1 MLTAVKYE
9 RIIHIMKGKI
19 LIIEDEPLVRRE
31 LKAFLEENEFE
42 ADAPEP
48 AGLSAKDML
57 SETPD
62 LILLDIGLG
71 DANGISLCQAIRKKA
86 DIPVIFVTGQ
96 DTAESE
102 ILGFRA
108 GGDDYIR
115 KPYHLP
121 VLLVRIQS
129 LLERSREHREK
140 LTAEGVTLD
149 LVFGQLFFGGESY
162 ELSKKEQQILF
173 YLFRKYPGT
182 VGREEL
188 MEYLWDNKLFVDENI
203 LNVNLSRIR
212 RRLKGTPLEN
222 FIRTVPEQGY
232 QIGGVSL

>member
-1 MLTAVKYE
+1 
-9 RIIHIMKGKI
+9 MKDKI

-31 LKAFLEENEFE
+31 LKVFLEKNNLET
-42 ADAPEP
+42 DAPDPEE
-48 AGLSAKDML
+48 LSVEGIL
-57 SETPD
+57 RESPD

-71 DANGISLCQAIRKKA
+71 TADGISLCQAIRKKA

-96 DTAESE
+96 DTVESE
-102 ILGFRA
+102 IMGFQA

-121 VLLVRIQS
+121 VLLMRIQN
-129 LLERSREHREK
+129 LLERSRERREK
-140 LTAEGVTLD
+140 ITAGGVTLD
-149 LVFGQLFFGGESY
+149 LVFGQLVYRGDSY
-162 ELSKKEQQILF
+162 DLSKKEQQILF
-173 YLFRKYPGT
+173 YLFRKYPGI

-188 MEYLWDNKLFVDENI
+188 IEYLWDNKLFVDENI

-222 FIRTVPEQGY
+222 FIRTVPDRGY
-232 QIGGVSL
+232 QIGGIGL

>member
-1 MLTAVKYE
+1 MSE
-9 RIIHIMKGKI
+9 KI

-31 LKAFLEENEFE
+31 LKAFLEENGFQAE
-42 ADAPEP
+42 APEP
-48 AGLSAKDML
+48 GGLSAQEILDGA
-57 SETPD
+57 PD

-71 DANGISLCQAIRKKA
+71 DADGISLCQAIRKKA

-96 DTAESE
+96 DTVQSE
-102 ILGFRA
+102 ILGFQA

-129 LLERSREHREK
+129 LLERSREHREQ

-149 LVFGQLFFGGESY
+149 LVFGQLVYGGESY

-173 YLFRKYPGT
+173 YLFRKYPGV

-188 MEYLWDNKLFVDENI
+188 IEYLWENKLFVDENI

-232 QIGGVSL
+232 QIGGIQP

>member
-1 MLTAVKYE
+1 
-9 RIIHIMKGKI
+9 MKDKI

-31 LKAFLEENEFE
+31 LKVFLEKNNLET
-42 ADAPEP
+42 DAPDPED
-48 AGLSAKDML
+48 LSVEGIL
-57 SETPD
+57 RESPD

-71 DANGISLCQAIRKKA
+71 TADGISLCQAIRKKA

-96 DTAESE
+96 DTVESE
-102 ILGFRA
+102 IMGFQA

-121 VLLVRIQS
+121 VLLMRIQN
-129 LLERSREHREK
+129 LLERSRERREK
-140 LTAEGVTLD
+140 ITAGGVTLD
-149 LVFGQLFFGGESY
+149 LVFGQLVYRGDSY
-162 ELSKKEQQILF
+162 DLSKKEQQILF
-173 YLFRKYPGT
+173 YLFRKYPGI

-188 MEYLWDNKLFVDENI
+188 IEYLWDNKLFVDENI

-222 FIRTVPEQGY
+222 FIRTVPDRGY
-232 QIGGVSL
+232 QIGGIGL

>member
-1 MLTAVKYE
+1 MSE
-9 RIIHIMKGKI
+9 KI

-31 LKAFLEENEFE
+31 LKAFLEENGFQAE
-42 ADAPEP
+42 APEP
-48 AGLSAKDML
+48 GGLSAQEVLDGA
-57 SETPD
+57 PD

-71 DANGISLCQAIRKKA
+71 DADGISLCQAIRKKA

-96 DTAESE
+96 DTIQSE
-102 ILGFRA
+102 ILGFQA

-129 LLERSREHREK
+129 LLERSRERREQ
-140 LTAEGVTLD
+140 LTAGGVTLD
-149 LVFGQLFFGGESY
+149 LVFGQLVYGGESY

-173 YLFRKYPGT
+173 YLFRKYPGV

-188 MEYLWDNKLFVDENI
+188 IEYLWENKLFVDENI

-232 QIGGVSL
+232 QIGGIQP

>member
-1 MLTAVKYE
+1 
-9 RIIHIMKGKI
+9 MKDKI

-31 LKAFLEENEFE
+31 LKVFLEENNLETK
-42 ADAPEP
+42 APDPE
-48 AGLSAKDML
+48 GLSAEEIL
-57 SETPD
+57 SESPD

-71 DANGISLCQAIRKKA
+71 AADGISLCQTIRKKA

-102 ILGFRA
+102 IMGFQA

-121 VLLVRIQS
+121 VLLVRIQN
-129 LLERSREHREK
+129 LLERSRGRREK
-140 LTAEGVTLD
+140 ITAEGVTLD
-149 LVFGQLFFGGESY
+149 LVFGQLVYRGDSY
-162 ELSKKEQQILF
+162 DLSKKEQQILF
-173 YLFRKYPGT
+173 YLFRKYPGI

-188 MEYLWDNKLFVDENI
+188 IEYLWDNKLFVDENI

-222 FIRTVPEQGY
+222 FIRTVPDRGY
-232 QIGGVSL
+232 QIGGIGL

>member
-1 MLTAVKYE
+1 MSE
-9 RIIHIMKGKI
+9 KI

-31 LKAFLEENEFE
+31 LKAFLEENGFQAE
-42 ADAPEP
+42 APEP
-48 AGLSAKDML
+48 GGLSAQEILDGA
-57 SETPD
+57 PD

-71 DANGISLCQAIRKKA
+71 DADGISLCQAIRKKA

-96 DTAESE
+96 DTVQSE
-102 ILGFRA
+102 ILGFQA

-129 LLERSREHREK
+129 LLERSREHREQ

-149 LVFGQLFFGGESY
+149 LVFGQLVYGGGSY

-173 YLFRKYPGT
+173 FLFRKYPGV

-188 MEYLWDNKLFVDENI
+188 IEYLWENKLFVDENI

-232 QIGGVSL
+232 QIGGIQP